1 MKIVIVCFYTLLQIL
16 IIKLPS
22 MNTRLFDFAWFPDFN
37 KSIEE
42 LKNLAMDENWDYS
55 KHPTGKHPI
64 LVNYIH
70 HTFCKIKVE
79 NKIEYESEFCC
90 FNTGLV
96 TENQEEIYGYL
107 QNNKKPGTT
116 IPYYFIGWRKSSNR
130 DLSKFS
136 KLAEIASYIS
146 DPSDLIY
153 DTKLELRT
161 NIDHIIQDNKERFPV
176 PFDTMDN
183 YMLSNILHGTIEDAK
198 RRVRR
203 NYKTAIPQYYKGKLQ
218 LLLPLCLQ
226 TKANAD
232 LALVIEKENDIYRAS
247 TCLTLDMAIN
257 NARLIAKPD
266 DEWLKV

>member
-1 MKIVIVCFYTLLQIL
+1 MCQT
-16 IIKLPS
+16 
-22 MNTRLFDFAWFPDFN
+22 
-37 KSIEE
+37 
-42 LKNLAMDENWDYS
+42 
-55 KHPTGKHPI
+55 TG
-64 LVNYIH
+64 
-70 HTFCKIKVE
+70 
-79 NKIEYESEFCC
+79 
-90 FNTGLV
+90 
-96 TENQEEIYGYL
+96 
-107 QNNKKPGTT
+107 
-116 IPYYFIGWRKSSNR
+116 KSSNR

>member
-1 MKIVIVCFYTLLQIL
+1 MG
-16 IIKLPS
+16 
-22 MNTRLFDFAWFPDFN
+22 LFKFSWFPDFGQ
-37 KSIEE
+37 SVEE
-42 LKNLAMDENWDYS
+42 IKELAMDENWDYNNS
-55 KHPTGKHPI
+55 PTGRHPI

-70 HTFCKIKVE
+70 HTFDKIESE
-79 NKIEYESEFCC
+79 NKIEKQGEFCC

-96 TENQEEIYGYL
+96 TENQEEIFGYF
-107 QNNKKPGTT
+107 QINKKPGTT
-116 IPYYFIGWRKSSNR
+116 IPYYFIGRRKSSDR

-136 KLAEIASYIS
+136 RLAEIAAYITDS
-146 DPSDLIY
+146 TDLIY
-153 DTKLELRT
+153 DVSLELRV
-161 NIDHIIQDNKERFPV
+161 NIDHIIQDNKTRFPQ

-183 YMLSNILHGTIEDAK
+183 YLLSNILSGTIEDAK

-226 TKANAD
+226 SKAKAD
-232 LALVIEKENDIYRAS
+232 LALVIEKESGIYRAS